1 MKYGTWICLRS
12 ELLSKFTIIIS
23 PLTSAGNSEIPYLV
37 KISKDTYL
45 GFTIVV
51 HENFYIYG
59 SNSEIT
65 RNKNLEIML
74 HNYSSWLS
82 VKKLSPNVKV
92 MPRSYA

>member
-1 MKYGTWICLRS
+1 MGLGFVCVVNCSVKCS
-12 ELLSKFTIIIS
+12 IIIA
-23 PLTSAGNSEIPYLV
+23 PLISAGNSEIPYLM

-51 HENFYIYG
+51 HDNFYIYG
-59 SNSEIT
+59 SNSEIA
-65 RNKNLEIML
+65 RNKDLEIML

-92 MPRSYA
+92 IPRSYA

>member
-1 MKYGTWICLRS
+1 M
-12 ELLSKFTIIIS
+12 ELGFVCVVNCSVKFTIIIS
-23 PLTSAGNSEIPYLV
+23 PLTSAGNSEIPYLM

-51 HENFYIYG
+51 HDNFYIYG
-59 SNSEIT
+59 SNSEIA
-65 RNKNLEIML
+65 RNKDLEIML

-92 MPRSYA
+92 IPRSYA